1 LRIVVTG
8 GAGFIGSH
16 LSEALLKAEHEV
28 VVLDDLSN
36 GNQKHIAGL
45 EGHPRFRFVQ
55 GSVLDSPLLKQLL
68 EHCHVVFHLAAVL
81 GVKNTVENPLQVIEG
96 NIDGTRNI
104 LELAWEKQIKVVFAS
119 TSEIYGKN
127 GKLPFTEE
135 SDRVLGPPQIHR
147 WCYATAK
154 AIDEHLCFAYADKG
168 LPVTIIRFFNTYG
181 PRQTSTQYG
190 GVIPKFIV
198 AALNNQ
204 DITVYGNGEQTRCF
218 TYIDDAVKG
227 IMPCMDSAFDKQ
239 VYNIGTTYRITIN
252 DLAYKIKELTGSSS
266 SIIHL
271 PYELAYG
278 PGYEDMKD
286 RLPDI
291 SKARRMLHYSP
302 QVDIEQGLLQ
312 TIAWYRDSNHPVKVN

>member
-36 GNQKHIAGL
+36 GNKKYIAEL
-45 EGHPRFRFVQ
+45 EGHPRFLFVQ
-55 GSVLDSPLLKQLL
+55 GSILDRPLLKQLL
-68 EHCHVVFHLAAVL
+68 KHCQVVYHLAAVL
-81 GVKNTVENPLQVIEG
+81 GVKNTVENPLKVIEG

-127 GKLPFTEE
+127 ENLPFTEE

-154 AIDEHLCFAYADKG
+154 AIDEHMCFAYADKG

-198 AALNNQ
+198 AALNHK

-227 IMPCMDSAFDKQ
+227 IIPCMDPAFDKH

-252 DLAYKIKELTGSSS
+252 DLAYKIKELAGSSS
-266 SIIHL
+266 SIVHL
-271 PYELAYG
+271 PYEMAYG
-278 PGYEDMKD
+278 PGYEDMKN

-291 SKARRMLHYSP
+291 TKAGLMLGYSP

-312 TIAWYRDSNHPVKVN
+312 TIAWYRDSNHPVEVV